1 MFCFAKVYLLR
12 RLWAKSTFTG
22 WLSDDTLNSTLVSL
36 QAHLRW
42 IMIMTGKEIYMSR
55 VSKILM
61 ISMVVLFV
69 LACNFVTQP
78 VRDVQNLAGTAEA
91 IGSAIPI
98 ETLQALPSAIASMIP
113 AETLQALPS
122 SAPTIEALATQFGNA
137 LNPQGAPAQEWKG
150 VPIMPQATAGQEFTE
165 NGTNIYSFKA
175 SVTAQEVQ
183 DFYKDKM
190 TALGWNQSFSMPG
203 GSEGGFM
210 AFQKDSSFLTIV
222 ITSSKG
228 AVVVL
233 LTLA

>member
-1 MFCFAKVYLLR
+1 MHYFV
-12 RLWAKSTFTG
+12 
-22 WLSDDTLNSTLVSL
+22 NSTLVPL
-36 QAHLRW
+36 QAQVRW
-42 IMIMTGKEIYMSR
+42 IIIMTGKEIYMSR

-61 ISMVVLFV
+61 VSAVVLFV

-78 VRDVQNLAGTAEA
+78 VKDVQNLAGTAEA

-122 SAPTIEALATQFGNA
+122 AAPTIEALATQFGNT
-137 LNPQGAPAQEWKG
+137 LNPQGTPVQEWKG

-165 NGTNIYSFKA
+165 SGTNIYSFRA
-175 SVTAQEVQ
+175 SATAKEVE

-190 TALGWNQSFSMPG
+190 TALGWEQSLSMPG

-210 AFQKDSSFLTIV
+210 AFQKDNSFLTIV
-222 ITSSKG
+222 ITSSDNS
-228 AVVVL
+228 VVVL
-233 LTLA
+233 LTMA

>member
-1 MFCFAKVYLLR
+1 
-12 RLWAKSTFTG
+12 
-22 WLSDDTLNSTLVSL
+22 
-36 QAHLRW
+36 
-42 IMIMTGKEIYMSR
+42 MTGKEIYMSR

-61 ISMVVLFV
+61 VSAVVLFV

-78 VRDVQNLAGTAEA
+78 VKDVQNLAGTAEA

-122 SAPTIEALATQFGNA
+122 AAPTIEALATQFGNT
-137 LNPQGAPAQEWKG
+137 LNPQGTPVQEWKG

-165 NGTNIYSFKA
+165 SGTNIYSFRA
-175 SVTAQEVQ
+175 SATAKEVE

-190 TALGWNQSFSMPG
+190 TALGWEQSLSMPG

-210 AFQKDSSFLTIV
+210 AFQKDNSFLTIV
-222 ITSSKG
+222 ITSSDNS
-228 AVVVL
+228 VVVL
-233 LTLA
+233 LTMA